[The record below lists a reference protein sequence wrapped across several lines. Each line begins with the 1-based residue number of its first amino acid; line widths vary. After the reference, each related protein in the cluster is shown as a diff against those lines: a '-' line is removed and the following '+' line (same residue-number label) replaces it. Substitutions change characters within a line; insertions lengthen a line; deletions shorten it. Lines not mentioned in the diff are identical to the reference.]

1 MRRKLSAILLVL
13 IFLTGLY
20 PVLRHD
26 LFHFAWRQGREALSR
41 GDNERGLRAFAWAE
55 RMRGGV
61 PLLAYDAGVALYRAG
76 EYVQALERF
85 SAASAAEDSGL
96 KEAALYNRGNA
107 AVKEADRKGGDAS
120 GAAALLRQAETSY
133 RQALEL
139 NPRAADAK
147 RNLELVRLRLQ
158 ALDAAKV
165 GAPGRESR
173 DARSIPPQAASKERQ
188 GGEQG
193 KEQGAKSRGNRAG
206 EESDQGARHGRRAA
220 EMSRE
225 DAERL
230 LAEER
235 GRETLAPQLLGAGG
249 KGRHAPAGKE
259 W

>member
-1 MRRKLSAILLVL
+1 MKRHLPAFLLLL

-26 LFHFAWRQGREALSR
+26 LFHFAWRQGREALLR
-41 GDNERGLRAFAWAE
+41 GDNERGLRAFALAE
-55 RMRGGV
+55 KMRGGEL
-61 PLLAYDAGVALYRAG
+61 LLAYDAGVALYRKGA
-76 EYVQALERF
+76 YAQALERF
-85 SAASAAEDSGL
+85 SAAGAAGEPGL

-107 AVKEADRKGGDAS
+107 AVKEAEIKGGDVS
-120 GAAALLRQAETSY
+120 GAAALLLQAETSY

-147 RNLELVRLRLQ
+147 RNLELVRARL
-158 ALDAAKV
+158 ATLTAGKD

-173 DARSIPPQAASKERQ
+173 GGSVTPQARGAERR
-188 GGEQG
+188 GAELD
-193 KEQGAKSRGNRAG
+193 KEQGPKSRGSKPG
-206 EESDQGARHGRRAA
+206 EESDQAARHGRRAA

-235 GRETLAPQLLGAGG
+235 DRETLAPGLLRAGG

>member
-1 MRRKLSAILLVL
+1 MRHKLSAVLLVL

-41 GDNERGLRAFAWAE
+41 GDNERGLAAFAWAE
-55 RMRGGV
+55 RMRGGE
-61 PLLAYDAGVALYRAG
+61 PLLAYDAGVAFYRAG
-76 EYVQALERF
+76 EYAQALERF
-85 SAASAAEDSGL
+85 SAASAAGDPGL

-107 AVKEADRKGGDAS
+107 AVKEAERKGGDAS

-133 RQALEL
+133 RQAMEL
-139 NPRAADAK
+139 NPRAVDAK
-147 RNLELVRLRLQ
+147 RNLELVRVRLQ

-165 GAPGRESR
+165 GAPGMKSR
-173 DARSIPPQAASKERQ
+173 GSSAEPQAASRDWQ

-206 EESDQGARHGRRAA
+206 EESDQAARHGRRAA

-235 GRETLAPQLLGAGG
+235 GRETLVPQVLGAGG

>member
-1 MRRKLSAILLVL
+1 MKRNLSLVL
-13 IFLTGLY
+13 LFLMFLTGLY

-26 LFHFAWRQGREALSR
+26 LFHFAWRQGREALAR
-41 GDNERGLRAFAWAE
+41 GDDERGMRALAWAE
-55 RMRGGV
+55 RMRGGD
-61 PLLAYDAGVALYRAG
+61 LFLAYDAGVALYRRGA
-76 EYVQALERF
+76 YAQALDRF
-85 SAASAAEDSGL
+85 SAAGAAGDPGL
-96 KEAALYNRGNA
+96 KEAALYNGGNA
-107 AVKEADRKGGDAS
+107 AVKEAQRKEGDAS
-120 GAAALLRQAETSY
+120 ESAALLRQAETSY

-147 RNLELVRLRLQ
+147 RNLELVRVRLQ
-158 ALDAAKV
+158 ALDAGRD

-173 DARSIPPQAASKERQ
+173 GGSVTQQTSVERQ
-188 GGEQG
+188 GRERGQEEGE
-193 KEQGAKSRGNRAG
+193 KSGGNKAG
-206 EESDQGARHGRRAA
+206 EESDQAARHGGRAA

-235 GRETLAPQLLGAGG
+235 GRETLAPQLLDAGG